1 MCRMIAA
8 VGSVE
13 LEPLK
18 EALRAMALN
27 RNPVYEHEH
36 RSRGDALMHDCGWG
50 AAFVTPDGLSVI
62 RSTRPCF
69 DDPDFDS
76 LSTPNATV
84 AVLHARRNRDRGTI
98 ALENTHPFTATLAK
112 AEYAFFHNGELRDRG
127 QLTYGAQF
135 VPRGTCDSEELFY
148 HLLTRF
154 DDRRPLESIESA
166 LSGIRDFTSLN
177 CLLVAGDALLG
188 YAGMSEATE
197 YVRYYTLWR
206 ASGSGVSVV
215 SSEIVGGLD
224 VEWAALP
231 VGHAFRVGA

>member
-8 VGSVE
+8 EGSVE

-18 EALRAMALN
+18 QALRSMALN
-27 RNPVYEHEH
+27 RNPEYEHEH
-36 RSRGDALMHDCGWG
+36 RSRGDALVHDCGWG
-50 AAFVTPDGLSVI
+50 AAFVTPDGLSVV

-69 DDPDFDS
+69 DDPNFDS
-76 LSTPNATV
+76 LSNPDATV
-84 AVLHARRNRDRGTI
+84 VVLHARRNRDRSTI
-98 ALENTHPFTATLAK
+98 ALENTHPFTATLGN
-112 AEYAFFHNGELRDRG
+112 AEYAFFHNGEVRDRG
-127 QLTYGAQF
+127 QLSYEGRF

-154 DDRRPLESIESA
+154 DDEHPRESIESA
-166 LSGIRDFTSLN
+166 LSGITDFTSLN
-177 CLLVAGDALLG
+177 CLLVAGDELLG
-188 YAGMSEATE
+188 YAGMAETTE

-206 ASGSGVSVV
+206 AAGSGVRVV

-231 VGHAFRVGA
+231 TERAFRLGA